1 MASSTPAAPTPGPGG
16 SGVDGSLAAVTSA
29 ARERLS
35 SVVAETDA
43 APVETPAAPAP
54 QPEAVPAPAPQPA
67 APAPAVT
74 PAAPAPPP
82 PVAAP
87 PLPVVTAAPAA
98 APAAPA
104 EPPPTPAQLEER
116 FGVELKTL
124 IDSDREA
131 TGWVEEWSRNG
142 ERLGALGP
150 DLGQGGKGEIAV
162 LERKLISAEDYLA
175 RPEVQADDYLKGTA
189 EQQLRDLRSDLR
201 IVRLER
207 QELSARNRELDQN
220 YTDRYA
226 QHSDRVEQRLASAQQ
241 QIDREARITQESEKF
256 REAWTPA
263 LQRVIQAKGIPA
275 NLAKGFE
282 ERSKHAVIYQIDSQD
297 GKPIQSLDEFLGRQA
312 DTFIQEMTDFHR
324 EKSAEYARIAAERAG
339 QPAPSPAGAPPAAV
353 ETLKSPTSLED
364 VYKGRRTFLQ
374 RLRSGVA

>member
-1 MASSTPAAPTPGPGG
+1 
-16 SGVDGSLAAVTSA
+16 
-29 ARERLS
+29 
-35 SVVAETDA
+35 
-43 APVETPAAPAP
+43 
-54 QPEAVPAPAPQPA
+54 
-67 APAPAVT
+67 
-74 PAAPAPPP
+74 
-82 PVAAP
+82 
-87 PLPVVTAAPAA
+87 
-98 APAAPA
+98 
-104 EPPPTPAQLEER
+104 LEER

-124 IDSDREA
+124 LDSDREA

-207 QELSARNRELDQN
+207 QELSARNRELDQS
-220 YTDRYA
+220 YTNRYTEHRD
-226 QHSDRVEQRLASAQQ
+226 QVEQRLSAVQE
-241 QIDREARITQESEKF
+241 QIHREARITQESEKF
-256 REAWTPA
+256 RQAWTPA

-282 ERSKHAVIYQIDSQD
+282 ERSKHAVIYSIDSQD
-297 GKPIQSLDEFLGRQA
+297 GKPIQNLDEFLGHQA

-324 EKSAEYARIAAERAG
+324 EKSAEYARTAAERAG

-353 ETLKSPTSLED
+353 ETPKSPTSLED

-374 RLRSGVA
+374 RLRSGAA